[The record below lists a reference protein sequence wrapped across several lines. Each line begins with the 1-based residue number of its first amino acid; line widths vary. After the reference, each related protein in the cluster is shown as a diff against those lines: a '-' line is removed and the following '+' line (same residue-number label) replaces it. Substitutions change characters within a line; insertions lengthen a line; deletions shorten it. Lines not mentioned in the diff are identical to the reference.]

1 MRFTPLS
8 TLPRFSRLANKLSP
22 LLPHAAVSLMYNSVT
37 GPVVLTSFTSTMLL
51 KRTRPQAQV
60 STGTAIEILKLGSLL
75 DAYRIDR
82 IGIPARKGLSRR
94 GCSTTLIRSR
104 KAPHT
109 LLGHCRPPDH
119 ERKPQSESWRVGI
132 TAISPW
138 VSYPPCVI
146 DSFVPFWILPSL

>member
-1 MRFTPLS
+1 M
-8 TLPRFSRLANKLSP
+8 
-22 LLPHAAVSLMYNSVT
+22 T

-60 STGTAIEILKLGSLL
+60 STSTAIEILKLGSLL
-75 DAYRIDR
+75 DAYSIDR
-82 IGIPARKGLSRR
+82 IGIPARNGLSRR

-132 TAISPW
+132 TPISPW

-146 DSFVPFWILPSL
+146 DSFVPFCHPRPVNSLSPRIYSTFCLANCPCLLLRSSTLTIVPSL